1 MQKEKEEHYSMSCKQ
16 LSDYT
21 SVLNA
26 RVNTYAKKEF
36 KNPSIYYKECML
48 TSSALSCFQSFHL
61 LHSNTHGKV
70 PVGLSTRLP
79 VATSL

>member
-1 MQKEKEEHYSMSCKQ
+1 MQKEKEEQYSMSCKQ

-26 RVNTYAKKEF
+26 RVNIYAKKEF

-48 TSSALSCFQSFHL
+48 T
-61 LHSNTHGKV
+61 
-70 PVGLSTRLP
+70 
-79 VATSL
+79 